1 MAALCLQREGARCE
15 IKRTSAQK
23 WTTIDH
29 YVSAKIPH
37 FTDSRAQK
45 VPQCAFKHI
54 GTKASLDMSI
64 WSMEARVQGQSTSS

>member
-37 FTDSRAQK
+37 STRAQK

-54 GTKASLDMSI
+54 GTNASQDMSI